1 MGSWQWDVRYFREQ
15 LDDLISG
22 GLNPFD
28 FRPNN
33 LGEVLIE
40 GREVELS
47 WRPHPAHLF
56 RATGAHIHTSASNP
70 QLSQQKAEKRLA
82 AEDIASFLWRL
93 DFAPGWMASSAWY
106 MAQSYNDYD
115 YERADLQLKKRIEV
129 RGLEL
134 EFQGVAQHDIARE
147 PVVFEENIYQGDTR
161 YWMGMSL
168 TL

>member
-1 MGSWQWDVRYFREQ
+1 
-15 LDDLISG
+15 
-22 GLNPFD
+22 
-28 FRPNN
+28 
-33 LGEVLIE
+33 
-40 GREVELS
+40 
-47 WRPHPAHLF
+47 
-56 RATGAHIHTSASNP
+56 
-70 QLSQQKAEKRLA
+70 
-82 AEDIASFLWRL
+82 
-93 DFAPGWMASSAWY
+93 